1 MAGTQRPLPISTR
14 RERIAELAS
23 REPKLKLTTLAHHI
37 DRTWLKEAWRR
48 TRKDGAVGIDG
59 VTALQYAEGLD
70 EKLGELEDRV
80 KAGRWRAP
88 PVRRAYIP
96 KDGGKKRPLG
106 IPTIE
111 DKVLQRA
118 LVMLLEPV
126 FEADFLDVSYGFR
139 PGRRARDALV
149 RLREGLRQ
157 MGGGWVLDVDLRSFF
172 DTVDHKILRE
182 LVSERVG
189 DGVVQRMIGKWLNAG
204 VLEEGAVHR
213 SNRGTPQGGVISPL
227 LANVY
232 LHHAVDTWFADEVTP
247 RMRGGAFMVRYAD
260 DFVMAFSERSDAER
274 VLRALPKRLARFG
287 LELNTEKTR
296 LVYFGRPGRS
306 DDDPGTFDFLGFTF
320 HWGLSKKGNR
330 IVCWKTA
337 RARLNRTLR
346 AFNQWL
352 KRCRHWPIREQQRS
366 LNRKLN
372 GHYAY
377 FGLSLNLR
385 SLRQVHKRLERL
397 WRLWLDRRSQHG
409 RMPWKR
415 FKKLLGRYPLAK
427 PRIVHRLF

>member
-14 RERIAELAS
+14 RERIAEVAS
-23 REPKLKLTTLAHHI
+23 REPKLRLTTLAHHI
-37 DRTWLKEAWRR
+37 DRTWLKEAWRQ
-48 TRKDGAVGIDG
+48 TRKDGAAGIDG

-70 EKLGELEDRV
+70 DKLGELEDRV

-111 DKVLQRA
+111 DKLLQRA
-118 LVMLLEPV
+118 FVMLLEPV

-139 PGRRARDALV
+139 PGRSAHGALV
-149 RLREGLRQ
+149 RLRDGLWQ

-189 DGVVQRMIGKWLNAG
+189 DGVVLRMIGKWLNAG
-204 VLEEGAVHR
+204 VLEGGVVHR
-213 SNRGTPQGGVISPL
+213 PGRGTPQGGVISPL

-232 LHHAVDTWFADEVTP
+232 LHHAVDTWFANEVTP
-247 RMRGGAFMVRYAD
+247 RMRGRSFMVRYAD
-260 DFVMAFSERSDAER
+260 DFVMAFTDRSDAER
-274 VLRALPKRLARFG
+274 VLDVLSKRLARFG

-296 LVYFGRPGRS
+296 LVYFGRPSRDGR
-306 DDDPGTFDFLGFTF
+306 DPETFDFLGFTL
-320 HWGLSKKGNR
+320 HWGKSRKGKQIIQWKTSKK
-330 IVCWKTA
+330 
-337 RARLNRTLR
+337 RLNRTLR
-346 AFNQWL
+346 AFNEWL
-352 KRCRHWPIREQQRS
+352 GRHRHWPVEQQQRAI
-366 LNRKLN
+366 NRRLR

-377 FGLSLNLR
+377 FGLSLNMR
-385 SLRQVHKRLERL
+385 SLKQVYHRVRRL
-397 WRLWLDRRSQHG
+397 WRLWLDRRSQRG
-409 RMPWKR
+409 RMPWAR
-415 FKKLLGRYPLAK
+415 FSELLRRHRLAS